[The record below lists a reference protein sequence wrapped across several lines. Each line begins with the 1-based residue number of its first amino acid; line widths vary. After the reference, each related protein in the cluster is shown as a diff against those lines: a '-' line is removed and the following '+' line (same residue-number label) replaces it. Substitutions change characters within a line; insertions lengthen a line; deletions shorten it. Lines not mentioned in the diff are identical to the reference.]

1 MHPTQ
6 TARLV
11 ALFVAGST
19 SIAALQNTSP
29 RFPSRLDSY
38 FQKTV
43 KLTAEEQQQLVA
55 GQPVTKLLDADENK
69 EVAVFGAVWIAA
81 PIRRYTEAVKDIENF
96 ERGGKVKV
104 TKRIS
109 SPPRLEDFA
118 RLQLPKEDVDD
129 LRTCRV
135 GDCEVKLGEQALE
148 RFRSQVNWN
157 APDAHAS
164 ANRLMQQLALEHV
177 TRYLEGGNER
187 LAVYRDTDRPTF
199 VAQEFRSMVDAMP
212 ELSTYMP
219 AVRKYLLEYPKS
231 SLPDSTSFL
240 YWQEN
245 EFGLKPTIRISHLT
259 VREGPDGA
267 VVTSKMLYATHYFWT
282 GLELRA
288 LVPDSSRGTGF
299 WFVTVN
305 RSRSD
310 GLSGVTGS
318 MLRGRIRN
326 EVQKAVIAGLRMA
339 KQKLEQR

>member
-1 MHPTQ
+1 M
-6 TARLV
+6 
-11 ALFVAGST
+11 
-19 SIAALQNTSP
+19 
-29 RFPSRLDSY
+29 
-38 FQKTV
+38 
-43 KLTAEEQQQLVA
+43 
-55 GQPVTKLLDADENK
+55 
-69 EVAVFGAVWIAA
+69 AVFGAIWIAA
-81 PIRRYTEAVKDIENF
+81 PIRRYTDAIKDIEKF
-96 ERGGKVKV
+96 EVGGGFKV

-118 RLQLPKEDVDD
+118 QLQLPKEDVED
-129 LRTCRV
+129 LRSCRV

-148 RFRSQVNWN
+148 RFRSKVDWK

-187 LAVYRDTDRPTF
+187 LAVYRDTERPTF
-199 VAQEFRSMVDAMP
+199 VAREFRSMVDAMP

-219 AVRKYLLEYPKS
+219 AMRKYLLEYPKS
-231 SLPDSTSFL
+231 SLPDSTSLL

-245 EFGLKPTIRISHLT
+245 AFGLKPTIRISHLT
-259 VREGPDGA
+259 VREGSEGA
-267 VVTSKMLYATHYFWT
+267 AVTSKMLYATHYFWT
-282 GLELRA
+282 GLELRV
-288 LVPDSSRGTGF
+288 LVPDASRGPGF

-310 GLSGVTGS
+310 GLSGVSGS

-326 EVQKAVIAGLRMA
+326 EVQKAALAGLRTT